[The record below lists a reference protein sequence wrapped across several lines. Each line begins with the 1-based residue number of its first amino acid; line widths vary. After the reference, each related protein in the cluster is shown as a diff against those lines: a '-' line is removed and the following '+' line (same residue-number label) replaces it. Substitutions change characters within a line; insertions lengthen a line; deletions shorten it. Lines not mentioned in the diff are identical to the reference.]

1 MESLPEQ
8 PVIYYTLRMNPNSVG
23 SKTYLAHTLAFIWVA
38 SGTAEI
44 ANIAG
49 KFD

>member
-1 MESLPEQ
+1 
-8 PVIYYTLRMNPNSVG
+8 MNPNPVG
-23 SKTYLAHTLAFIWVA
+23 SKTYLGHTLAFISAA